1 MKSDGKLSAHMHQF
15 AWLSGVIYINVPP
28 KNKSNSGNLVLSTT
42 PPDLEKQNK
51 KIVDVVN
58 GTLCLFPS
66 SLYHHTIPFKSIED
80 RIVLAFDV
88 IKNFDDE

>member
-28 KNKSNSGNLVLSTT
+28 KNERNSGNLVLSTT
-42 PPDLEKQNK
+42 PPELEKQNK

-80 RIVLAFDV
+80 RIVFAFDV
-88 IKNFDDE
+88 IKNLDDE